1 MDKASYT
8 LEDIRNMKV
17 SEEAGNYAAVKDAI
31 RGLPKDPNM
40 LLSYMN
46 MMLRDRYSSL
56 EDFCLTNDIEIN
68 EITDKL
74 KAIGY
79 QYDEKLNQ
87 FR

>member
-1 MDKASYT
+1 MNYT
-8 LEDIRNMKV
+8 I
-17 SEEAGNYAAVKDAI
+17 
-31 RGLPKDPNM
+31 PKDPNM
-40 LLSYMN
+40 LLSFLN

-56 EDFCLTNDIEIN
+56 EEFCIVNDADIN

-74 KAIGY
+74 ETIGY